1 MAAEVL
7 VNPRST
13 FLHPDERLERS
24 LSHTRSPLSS
34 REASHPRAHL
44 RVRHSRRTLT
54 VASNDR
60 VFHSGISEPRDHH
73 DSLSRSTR
81 VFSFLRC
88 PMPLINN
95 AVCLFLIIALSCSSF
110 GQGQREKKTVAPTVL
125 VTVGRPNIWT
135 MEQAHYLLEKNRS
148 HDLGIAAADLG
159 PLDANEIVG
168 LRIDALKTLLT
179 AQAQYDQAAGVK
191 NSAAMSQYK
200 LDAERYNRLRTQLDD
215 LRGKQ
220 AAKDGQLAAAQ
231 FELDTLN
238 AQKSPDPTKVA
249 EQTAVVARLKA
260 EKTALDD
267 EYQSISSSLGNEP
280 APSVTSTVPQETGT
294 PPTVIGS
301 NSTFDTLL
309 KGIPTGT
316 LGQPKI
322 QASIKLDNYINLQY
336 EIVAK
341 QLTLLRDAVGPN
353 KRVIFLELPQSIY
366 ATQKFKPYPDVPALW
381 GHHLAQT
388 WWQIDSIELA
398 EPGVNVDPLEAPPDG
413 AQIARLKTICPNKF
427 TANASNS
434 LSDCAHEG
442 KPFEAFEQLVQNES
456 TVLKAAAAE
465 SWIKNWKFTTIPTN
479 PQKEQEA
486 NALPSGCQEQQA
498 YPCSSYALDLIPR
511 QGGLN
516 VADMHSVSRAYGFSG
531 LFGLLSGFGAK
542 ARYERQ
548 RDQYSQFAQ
557 QEVFASAFGKGET
570 RFGWTFGPL
579 PGTKRLASG
588 LRTTYA
594 VLVVPSHARTLTIRS
609 RGCGYRRR
617 VVPVDP
623 FQPDFVKNNDEDC
636 SDVRTFVIDIPSS
649 REGFHVSRIFY
660 TSVPAGQ
667 RTTLE
672 VIGDFTP
679 QVGILINGTPLQKV
693 VSIGQPMIEQTAFTI
708 PDNAGDKDVKGVF
721 EVVGTNKLVITFSM
735 PATFLGTP
743 QIAIVTPANGAVINN
758 FKAWINKPTTDVNLA
773 NETSLAASDA
783 EPMFYPG
790 LSIARMSPEFPTPA
804 SPPSVMLQVFGQGF
818 KKNPSHAESAKL
830 LLNGKEF
837 ARTPGDHA
845 DPALGEFK
853 IDDDTRIRLL
863 FKREDAY
870 PHWHVDFFL
879 KDTPGVTSA
888 LDDPGPPLSAECSL
902 QPGGTGAKESPFE
915 LRFTGKL
922 LNNNYPPSSK
932 DDNLVITSTALKS
945 PAEWDFNATAGKS
958 LKDAVIQLKG
968 WDAHDFPFCACQSAA
983 RVPACGGSKK
993 NGSHKEPKGAD
1004 ADKAKKKTK

>member
-1 MAAEVL
+1 VAAEVL
-7 VNPRST
+7 VNLHSIVLRRSEC
-13 FLHPDERLERS
+13 PERS
-24 LSHTRSPLSS
+24 LAQTRSPLLSG
-34 REASHPRAHL
+34 EASHLRGL
-44 RVRHSRRTLT
+44 RVRHPRRTFT
-54 VASNDR
+54 VVSNDR
-60 VFHSGISEPRDHH
+60 VSRYGISEPPDHH
-73 DSLSRSTR
+73 HSLSRSTR
-81 VFSFLRC
+81 AFPFQRC

-110 GQGQREKKTVAPTVL
+110 GQGQKEKKTIAPTVL

-135 MEQAHYLLEKNRS
+135 MEQAHYLLEKNRA
-148 HDLGIAAADLG
+148 HDLGIAVADLG

-168 LRIDALKTLLT
+168 LRIDALRTLLT

-191 NSAAMSQYK
+191 NSTARSQYK
-200 LDAERYNRLRTQLDD
+200 IDAERYNRLRTQLDD

-249 EQTAVVARLKA
+249 DQTAVVARLKA

-280 APSVTSTVPQETGT
+280 TPSVTSTVPQETGT

-366 ATQKFKPYPDVPALW
+366 ATQKFKPYPDLPALW

-398 EPGVNVDPLEAPPDG
+398 EPGVSVDPLEAPPDG
-413 AQIARLKTICPNKF
+413 AEIARLRTICPNKF
-427 TANASNS
+427 TTNASNS
-434 LSDCAHEG
+434 LSDCPHEG
-442 KPFEAFEQLVQNES
+442 KPFEGFEQLVQNDS
-456 TVLKAAAAE
+456 AALKAAAAE
-465 SWIKNWKFTTIPTN
+465 SWIKNWKFTTILTN
-479 PQKEQEA
+479 PAKEQAA
-486 NALPSGCQEQQA
+486 NAQPSGCQGQQA
-498 YPCSSYALDLIPR
+498 YPCGSYALDLIPR

-516 VADMHSVSRAYGFSG
+516 VADMQSVSRAYGFSG
-531 LFGLLSGFGAK
+531 LFGLLSGLGAK

-579 PGTKRLASG
+579 PGTKRLAPG

-594 VLVVPSHARTLTIRS
+594 VLVVPAHARTLTLS
-609 RGCGYRRR
+609 ARGCGYRRR

-623 FQPDFVKNNDEDC
+623 FQPEFIQNNEEC
-636 SDVRTFVIDIPSS
+636 SDVRKFVIDIPSS
-649 REGFHVSRIFY
+649 REGFHVTRVFY
-660 TSVPAGQ
+660 KPAPAGQ

-672 VIGDFTP
+672 LIGDFTP
-679 QVGILINGTPLQKV
+679 QVGILINATPLQKV
-693 VSIGQPMIEQTAFTI
+693 VSIGQPLIEQTAFTV
-708 PDNAGDKDVKGVF
+708 PDNAGDKEVKGVF
-721 EVVGTNKLVITFSM
+721 ELVGTNKLVVTFSM
-735 PATFLGTP
+735 PATFVGTP
-743 QIAIVTPANGAVINN
+743 QIAVVTPANGAVINN
-758 FKAWINKPTTDVNLA
+758 FRAWINKRTSDVNLA
-773 NETSLAASDA
+773 HQTSLAASDA

-790 LSIARMSPEFPTPA
+790 LSITRMSPEFPTPA
-804 SPPSVMLQVFGQGF
+804 SLPSVMLQVFGQGF
-818 KKNPSHAESAKL
+818 KKNPSHGESAKL

-837 ARTPGDHA
+837 ARTAEDHA
-845 DPALGEFK
+845 DPSLGEFK
-853 IDDDTRIRLL
+853 IDDDTRIRVL

-879 KDTPGVTSA
+879 KDTPGAS
-888 LDDPGPPLSAECSL
+888 LSSDDPGPPVSATCAVD
-902 QPGGTGAKESPFE
+902 PGGSGSKDSPYQLRVTGD
-915 LRFTGKL
+915 L
-922 LNNNYPPSSK
+922 LGSGFPPTSK
-932 DDNLVITSTALKS
+932 DDNLVITSSALKS
-945 PAEWDFNATAGKS
+945 PKEWDVEAISGKS
-958 LKDAVIQLKG
+958 LRDAVFVLKG
-968 WDAHDFPFCACQSAA
+968 WDAHDFRFCDCQGAPKLA
-983 RVPACGGSKK
+983 GCLAKNTGAHGGNNKKGSKDK
-993 NGSHKEPKGAD
+993 QD
-1004 ADKAKKKTK
+1004 AKTKQ